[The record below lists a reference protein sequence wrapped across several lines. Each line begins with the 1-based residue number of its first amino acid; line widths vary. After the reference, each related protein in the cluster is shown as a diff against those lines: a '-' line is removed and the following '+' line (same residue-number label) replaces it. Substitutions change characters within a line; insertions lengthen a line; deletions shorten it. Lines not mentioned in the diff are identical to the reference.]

1 MKKMIA
7 IVLALMLCVS
17 ALSVVAF
24 AAPEGVDSLAVVGSG
39 MPGVDEWAPG
49 SATGDMTEVSNNV
62 YEKVISGVTAG
73 TAIALKIAGNDAW
86 VDSCNFGSGKIVFGE
101 WAEMECGGGSSDMKF
116 TVDQDCDLK
125 VTVDLNDFAAGGR
138 GKVKVEEINVK
149 GEVVDTPEP
158 EEAYYVAGTGAL
170 CNGKEWVVD
179 AAENKMTKGDDGV
192 WSITY
197 TNVAAGEHKLKVT
210 SGDWSKCWGAA
221 EGGDADGNFV
231 INVAEA
237 GAEIVVKFNPANEKV
252 SIIVNGEDAI
262 PATGDM
268 GLAGVSVAL
277 LAATAGL
284 IAVVSKKKEF

>member
-24 AAPEGVDSLAVVGSG
+24 AAEGTEVTIVPHESWEAVYVYTWGGVDMGGWPGTQINANADGKYVVTINGTIDGMVIGSG
-39 MPGVDEWAPG
+39 DGKPQTIDIKDLDLTK
-49 SATGDMTEVSNNV
+49 SA
-62 YEKVISGVTAG
+62 
-73 TAIALKIAGNDAW
+73 ALIT
-86 VDSCNFGSGKIVFGE
+86 IGE
-101 WAEMECGGGSSDMKF
+101 
-116 TVDQDCDLK
+116 
-125 VTVDLNDFAAGGR
+125 AGGD
-138 GKVKVEEINVK
+138 GKHTYTISYDGGQTTEKPEDK
-149 GEVVDTPEP
+149 PVVID
-158 EEAYYVAGTGAL
+158 AYYVAGTKDL